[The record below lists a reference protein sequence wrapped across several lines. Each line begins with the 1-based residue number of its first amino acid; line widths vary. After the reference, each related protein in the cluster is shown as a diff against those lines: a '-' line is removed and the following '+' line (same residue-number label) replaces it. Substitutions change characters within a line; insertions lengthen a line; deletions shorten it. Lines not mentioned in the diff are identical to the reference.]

1 MVNDPASAWTSGVAA
16 GVPVIPAT
24 DYLEAIGDSKE
35 TAPVTRET
43 RNSTLRLAARFA
55 RMRALFASFR
65 SNTRANVAVISAVSA
80 LPLITA
86 IGCVVD
92 YTTASMIRTKL
103 QGAADAA
110 TLASVSANSPL
121 MATAKAMTG
130 NGNVSGGSTA
140 TVNFFN
146 SNLTG
151 TTGYTTPSPT
161 ANVTKTGM
169 VISATLS
176 FTAQV
181 PTFFLGVIGYRNIAI
196 SGTSTSS
203 YKLPTYID
211 FYVTIDVS
219 GSMSFPS
226 TASEQAR
233 LQAVNPDNMTGSNGY
248 PKGCTFACHAAQG
261 ACPQSGNPGQGP
273 YPAVGTS
280 TNPSPGGYCQ
290 GFIIT
295 RLGTTPVSFASG
307 NNSANGLRVNWTN
320 SQVTSCPNP
329 GTTSCIQLRAD
340 AVGYAVNQLL
350 STANNSEQVTN
361 QFRGGLYPFIVNLY
375 SYFPLTTSLIGS
387 ANTSGTINYAAANL
401 ATLLDTGNNASLGSG
416 GTHFENAFTSV
427 NNLISSV
434 GTGSSTSNT
443 LPYVFLI
450 TDGSQDCQTQWNG
463 SWSGNNSGC
472 SPYYNSSTTIDTSN
486 CTTLKNRGITIAVLY
501 IPYQTIQ
508 NPTTFSNS
516 EDIYAN
522 SNIPN
527 IPGALQSCASPN
539 FYYTANTPTDIT
551 SALIAMFEQAVSTAH
566 VTN

>member
-161 ANVTKTGM
+161 ANVIKTGM

-401 ATLLDTGNNASLGSG
+401 ATLLDTGNNASLGAG

>member
-110 TLASVSANSPL
+110 MLASVSANSPL

-401 ATLLDTGNNASLGSG
+401 ATLLDTGNNASLGAG

-434 GTGSSTSNT
+434 GTGGSTSNT